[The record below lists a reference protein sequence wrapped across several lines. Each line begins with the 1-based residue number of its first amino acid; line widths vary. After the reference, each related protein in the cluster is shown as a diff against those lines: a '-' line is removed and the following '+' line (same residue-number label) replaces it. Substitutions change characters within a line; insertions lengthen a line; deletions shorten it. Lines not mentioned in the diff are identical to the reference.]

1 MNESITGA
9 VRRDLLELV
18 HDLGVYL
25 TGACGGTLAHNHE
38 IAAAYL
44 VNVFDIEGDDSVSER
59 MFRDVRA
66 YAEHLRG
73 AASGAT
79 G

>member
-25 TGACGGTLAHNHE
+25 SSTRGGTLAHNHE
-38 IAAAYL
+38 VAADYL
-44 VNVFDIEGDDSVSER
+44 VKTLGVEGDDTVTAR
-59 MFRDVRA
+59 MLRDVRA
-66 YAEHLRG
+66 YADG
-73 AASGAT
+73 APIG
-79 G
+79 